1 MEKQELEQAEALFLK
16 TIENR
21 GYKIKE
27 DVMIINEYKKIE
39 NTEDKIYFLKRV
51 LRNRM
56 PLKV

>member
-1 MEKQELEQAEALFLK
+1 MENQDLEQAEALFLK

-27 DVMIINEYKKIE
+27 DVMIIEKYEKLKD
-39 NTEDKIYFLKRV
+39 TEDKIYFLKRI